1 MKVSFCLKRGNT
13 KERGCYSIK
22 FFSVQPYLTLS
33 DELVLIFPFFA
44 SVDQSVHSLCA
55 VDFSLNVADDIAAE
69 IVNLPQLKN
78 LKSLLLK
85 KCRISPNSIADLSKL
100 VAVTTPEVPL
110 ISSLTLD
117 GIKLSGTDALKRML
131 GLSDMFIPITPCS
144 FELLSLIGCGL
155 NDRDVKPLM
164 TAIGNGLIIKELR
177 LAANRLTDTSV
188 NNLLESTGNSLSLE
202 TLDLSINKVCMYL

>member
-1 MKVSFCLKRGNT
+1 MKVSFCLKRRNT

-33 DELVLIFPFFA
+33 DELVLIFPFFV

-85 KCRISPNSIADLSKL
+85 KCRISPNFIADLSKL

-110 ISSLTLD
+110 ISSLTE
-117 GIKLSGTDALKRML
+117 SNCQEQML
-131 GLSDMFIPITPCS
+131 
-144 FELLSLIGCGL
+144 
-155 NDRDVKPLM
+155 
-164 TAIGNGLIIKELR
+164 
-177 LAANRLTDTSV
+177 
-188 NNLLESTGNSLSLE
+188 
-202 TLDLSINKVCMYL
+202 